1 VVTLLAN
8 QSLYGQYNRINV
20 NLGNGPSLLAQT
32 ITANFGIPINQT
44 VVVSFAGL
52 INVADALGGVYL
64 DFAYPAFDP
73 GSDLWIRHAGCQLVK
88 GPPALA
94 VTRSRHYYYNVRGSG
109 TIPSHWASLSASQ
122 LSSDLSNEGWLYD
135 GTSDL
140 GRIARQDAFL
150 RAMID
155 QAKKL
160 YNPLTINKFLSAI
173 PQGIT
178 LDSNFS
184 LNELIGLA
192 VRFHGINANG
202 IRTYTLPTTAVN
214 NTSLGDV
221 LFVKQPYSQEQLVGI
236 FGSQLEKPTNPPPN
250 AQLQTLQPPF
260 VAVTTTT
267 LPVTTTT
274 KKTTGKKHVTST
286 STATTTANP
295 TLAVPNFDP
304 RPCTPK

>member
-1 VVTLLAN
+1 
-8 QSLYGQYNRINV
+8 
-20 NLGNGPSLLAQT
+20 
-32 ITANFGIPINQT
+32 
-44 VVVSFAGL
+44 
-52 INVADALGGVYL
+52 
-64 DFAYPAFDP
+64 
-73 GSDLWIRHAGCQLVK
+73 
-88 GPPALA
+88 
-94 VTRSRHYYYNVRGSG
+94 
-109 TIPSHWASLSASQ
+109 
-122 LSSDLSNEGWLYD
+122 
-135 GTSDL
+135 
-140 GRIARQDAFL
+140 
-150 RAMID
+150 MID

-221 LFVKQPYSQEQLVGI
+221 LFVQQPYSQEQLVGI

-274 KKTTGKKHVTST
+274 KKTTGKKHVTSP
-286 STATTTANP
+286 STTTTTANP

-304 RPCTPK
+304 RPCTPT